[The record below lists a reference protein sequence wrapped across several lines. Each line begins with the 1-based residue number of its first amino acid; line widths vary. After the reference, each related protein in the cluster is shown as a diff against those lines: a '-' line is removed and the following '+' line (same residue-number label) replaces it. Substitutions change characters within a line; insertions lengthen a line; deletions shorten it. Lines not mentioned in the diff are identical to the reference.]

1 MSITLAKLLAGIPG
15 VTATGAEAKIRI
27 SGMCL
32 DSRQLQPGDLFVA
45 LRGSHDDGHHHI
57 GAALEAGAAAVLFE
71 DPQWPGGNSP
81 VPQWCV
87 PQLRERLGTL
97 ANRVFD
103 RPSHDL
109 QVIGVTGTNGKTT
122 CVHLLA
128 QALVACGQSCAL
140 MGTVGE
146 GFISALRPS
155 RNTTPDVISV
165 HRTLAAFR
173 EQGAQVVCME
183 VSSHGLQ
190 QGRVDGVRFSAV
202 VFTNLS
208 HEHLDYHG
216 SMRNYGEAKARLFGL
231 PGVAH
236 RVINADDPFGQ
247 ELLARYP
254 QSISYGFCESDVRAL
269 GVRPSPDGLSLKIR
283 AVGDEF
289 PLVSSLLGQFNA
301 GNLLASLATL
311 LCLGLSPSEA
321 VLGLEGARAV
331 PGRMEPFGGGAGRPR
346 VVVDY
351 AHTPA
356 ALEAVLR
363 ALRDHVSGRIVC
375 VFGCG
380 GDRDAEKRP
389 IMGQIAERLADQVIL
404 TDDNPRHESPEE
416 IVSQI
421 RRGMH
426 SEPAVVH
433 DRRAAILQALDSA
446 RPRDVV
452 LVAGKGHEDTQ
463 QVGDVRI
470 PFSDRTV
477 VNELLG
483 KAA

>member
-1 MSITLAKLLAGIPG
+1 
-15 VTATGAEAKIRI
+15 
-27 SGMCL
+27 
-32 DSRQLQPGDLFVA
+32 
-45 LRGSHDDGHHHI
+45 
-57 GAALEAGAAAVLFE
+57 
-71 DPQWPGGNSP
+71 
-81 VPQWCV
+81 
-87 PQLRERLGTL
+87 
-97 ANRVFD
+97 
-103 RPSHDL
+103 
-109 QVIGVTGTNGKTT
+109 
-122 CVHLLA
+122 
-128 QALVACGQSCAL
+128 
-140 MGTVGE
+140 
-146 GFISALRPS
+146 
-155 RNTTPDVISV
+155 
-165 HRTLAAFR
+165 
-173 EQGAQVVCME
+173 
-183 VSSHGLQ
+183 
-190 QGRVDGVRFSAV
+190 
-202 VFTNLS
+202 
-208 HEHLDYHG
+208 
-216 SMRNYGEAKARLFGL
+216 LFGL

-452 LVAGKGHEDTQ
+452 LVAGKGHEDTH